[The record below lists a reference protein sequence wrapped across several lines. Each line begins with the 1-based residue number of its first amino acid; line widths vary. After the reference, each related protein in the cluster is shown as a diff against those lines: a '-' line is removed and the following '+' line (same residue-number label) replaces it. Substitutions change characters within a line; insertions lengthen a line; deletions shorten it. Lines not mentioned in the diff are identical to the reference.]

1 MECGELRLG
10 PMSVCVLR
18 VCNVCLCVHV
28 CMCVCLFVCLCVYE
42 WYVCVTSVVS
52 ALSAGVGGVLRI
64 EAGSYECVCVA
75 CVYCVFVCTRMCV
88 CLFVCLFVCLCTSV
102 TCV

>member
-1 MECGELRLG
+1 M
-10 PMSVCVLR
+10 
-18 VCNVCLCVHV
+18 
-28 CMCVCLFVCLCVYE
+28 
-42 WYVCVTSVVS
+42 CVTSVVS

-75 CVYCVFVCTRMCV
+75 CVYCVFVCT
-88 CLFVCLFVCLCTSV
+88 CLFVCFFVCVCTSV

>member
-28 CMCVCLFVCLCVYE
+28 CMCVCLFVC
-42 WYVCVTSVVS
+42 
-52 ALSAGVGGVLRI
+52 
-64 EAGSYECVCVA
+64 
-75 CVYCVFVCTRMCV
+75 VCT
-88 CLFVCLFVCLCTSV
+88 SG
-102 TCV
+102 TCVLHQLCLLSLQVWVEC